1 MRRRILVAIFAVAA
15 LAITLF
21 AVPLAIVVER
31 LVDEDAMLR
40 VERTAILA
48 ARVVPE
54 NFSTS
59 HDSVELPPDIA
70 GIHLALYDPRGAL
83 VAGVGPT
90 TADAATLGALTN
102 KVTDTETDTVR
113 VVAVPIAV
121 DEQIIGVIR
130 AEQSTAASD
139 ARTRRIVLL
148 LGAVAV
154 GVIAIGAAIGY
165 VIAGRLARPV
175 RALRD
180 AAVQLGDG
188 DFSLVVPRSKIPEID
203 QAAVAMTA
211 TAARLDDLV
220 TRERAFSAD
229 VSHQLRT
236 PLAGLRAAIE
246 TELELPRSDRTVVL
260 RESLDDIDRL
270 EQTIAELLQFART
283 THTDGVT
290 TSLSQL
296 LADIKTAWHGRFAAV
311 GRPLAIRGA
320 NDTPALR
327 GNPLMLRNALDILL
341 DNALLHGAGE
351 VGVNVSVASD
361 TVTVTVSDEGPGF
374 SPSTSSAPKGV
385 SNGHGFGLPLARRLV
400 EALPGRLVIRRVSPR
415 PQIDIVI
422 QRADTDS
429 TA

>member
-15 LAITLF
+15 LAIILF

-54 NFSTS
+54 DFSTN
-59 HDSVELPPDIA
+59 HDTVELPADVADIR
-70 GIHLALYDPRGAL
+70 LALYDPDGVL
-83 VAGVGPT
+83 VAGVGPI
-90 TADAATLGALTN
+90 TADGATRGALTN
-102 KVTDTETDTVR
+102 KVTDTETDSVR
-113 VVAVPIAV
+113 VVAVPVAV

-130 AEQSTAASD
+130 AEQSTVASD
-139 ARTRRIVLL
+139 ARIQRIVLL

-154 GVIAIGAAIGY
+154 GVVAIGAAIGY

-188 DFSLVVPRSKIPEID
+188 DFSLEVPRSTIPEID

-220 TRERAFSAD
+220 TRERSFSAD

-246 TELELPRSDRTVVL
+246 TELEFPRTDRTVVL

-270 EQTIAELLQFART
+270 EQTITELLQFART
-283 THTDGVT
+283 TQPDGVI
-290 TSLSQL
+290 TSPSQL
-296 LADIKTAWHGRFAAV
+296 LDELDTAWHGRFAAL
-311 GRPLAIRGA
+311 GRPLTIRGA
-320 NDTPALR
+320 HGTPPLR
-327 GNPLMLRNALDILL
+327 GNPMMLRHALDVLL
-341 DNALLHGAGE
+341 DNALHHGAGE
-351 VGVNVSVASD
+351 VGVAVSIASD

-374 SPSTSSAPKGV
+374 SLDASAAQAATSS
-385 SNGHGFGLPLARRLV
+385 GHGLGLPLARRLV
-400 EALPGRLVIRRVSPR
+400 EALPGRLVIRRASPR
-415 PQIDIVI
+415 PLIDIVI
-422 QRADTDS
+422 QRSDTN
-429 TA
+429 AVV